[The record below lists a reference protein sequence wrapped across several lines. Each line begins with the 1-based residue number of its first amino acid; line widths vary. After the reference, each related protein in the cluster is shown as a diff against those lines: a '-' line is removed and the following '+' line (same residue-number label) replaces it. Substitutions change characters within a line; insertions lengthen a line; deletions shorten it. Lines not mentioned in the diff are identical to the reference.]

1 MYIYAEYLIMENVI
15 INYIILYVTK
25 KITRTETSKLR
36 LLIAALIGSVYTL
49 VMFFPS
55 LNFMTKFTVKVAIS
69 VLIII
74 FAFNPEKFSNFIRLL
89 STFYVTAFV
98 FAGATFALFYVMNT
112 NFSVY
117 NGVFYIKDFPIRFLI
132 LGITLSFILI
142 KYVFNYLQIKLGK
155 TDVLTNVI
163 INLNNKQANIVA
175 LVDTGNS
182 LKEPISQRPVI
193 IVEFFAIKDLLPEKV
208 QNLFLENE
216 DLDLDEITDIMIE
229 SVDEIKLRVIP
240 FKAIGT
246 ENGILLGFKPDEI
259 LIMNEA
265 TEKKIEEEIV
275 VGIYN
280 NKLSNDNKYKGL
292 LNPEIL
298 Y

>member
-1 MYIYAEYLIMENVI
+1 GEHRE
-15 INYIILYVTK
+15 
-25 KITRTETSKLR
+25 LR
-36 LLIAALIGSVYTL
+36 RV
-49 VMFFPS
+49 VRWQR
-55 LNFMTKFTVKVAIS
+55 KVG
-69 VLIII
+69 
-74 FAFNPEKFSNFIRLL
+74 IR
-89 STFYVTAFV
+89 
-98 FAGATFALFYVMNT
+98 
-112 NFSVY
+112 
-117 NGVFYIKDFPIRFLI
+117 DR
-132 LGITLSFILI
+132 
-142 KYVFNYLQIKLGK
+142 
-155 TDVLTNVI
+155 
-163 INLNNKQANIVA
+163 ANIVA

-229 SVDEIKLRVIP
+229 SVDEIKLRIIP

-246 ENGILLGFKPDEI
+246 ENGMLLGFKPDEI
-259 LIMNEA
+259 LIMDES

>member
-1 MYIYAEYLIMENVI
+1 M
-15 INYIILYVTK
+15 
-25 KITRTETSKLR
+25 
-36 LLIAALIGSVYTL
+36 G
-49 VMFFPS
+49 
-55 LNFMTKFTVKVAIS
+55 
-69 VLIII
+69 
-74 FAFNPEKFSNFIRLL
+74 IR
-89 STFYVTAFV
+89 
-98 FAGATFALFYVMNT
+98 
-112 NFSVY
+112 
-117 NGVFYIKDFPIRFLI
+117 DR
-132 LGITLSFILI
+132 
-142 KYVFNYLQIKLGK
+142 
-155 TDVLTNVI
+155 
-163 INLNNKQANIVA
+163 ANIVA

-229 SVDEIKLRVIP
+229 SVDEIKLRIIP

-246 ENGILLGFKPDEI
+246 ENGMLLGFKPDEI
-259 LIMNEA
+259 LIMDES

>member
-1 MYIYAEYLIMENVI
+1 MYVYAEYLILENVI

-265 TEKKIEEEIV
+265 TERKIEEEIV

>member
-1 MYIYAEYLIMENVI
+1 MYVYAEYLILENVI

-142 KYVFNYLQIKLGK
+142 KYVFKYLQIKLGK

-265 TEKKIEEEIV
+265 TERKIEEEIV

>member
-1 MYIYAEYLIMENVI
+1 MENVI

-25 KITRTETSKLR
+25 KITRTETSKSR

-142 KYVFNYLQIKLGK
+142 KYVFKYLQIKLGK

-265 TEKKIEEEIV
+265 TERKIEEEIV

>member
-1 MYIYAEYLIMENVI
+1 MYVYAEYLILENVI

-25 KITRTETSKLR
+25 KITRTETSKSR

-142 KYVFNYLQIKLGK
+142 KYVFKYLQIKLGK

-265 TEKKIEEEIV
+265 TERKIEEEIV

>member
-25 KITRTETSKLR
+25 KITRTETSKSR

>member
-1 MYIYAEYLIMENVI
+1 MYVYAEYLILENVI

-25 KITRTETSKLR
+25 KITRTETSKSR

-265 TEKKIEEEIV
+265 TERKIEEEIV

>member
-1 MYIYAEYLIMENVI
+1 
-15 INYIILYVTK
+15 
-25 KITRTETSKLR
+25 
-36 LLIAALIGSVYTL
+36 AALIGSVYTL

-155 TDVLTNVI
+155 SDVLTNVI

-193 IVEFFAIKDLLPEKV
+193 IVEFFAIKDLLPERV

-216 DLDLDEITDIMIE
+216 NLDLDVITDIMIE

-246 ENGILLGFKPDEI
+246 ENGMLLGFKPDEI
-259 LIMNEA
+259 LIINEA

-292 LNPEIL
+292 LNP
-298 Y
+298 

>member
-1 MYIYAEYLIMENVI
+1 MYIYAEYLVLENAI

-36 LLIAALIGSVYTL
+36 LIIAALVGSFYTL
-49 VMFFPS
+49 VVFFPS
-55 LNFMTKFTVKVAIS
+55 LDFMTKFTVKVAIS
-69 VLIII
+69 IFIII
-74 FAFNPEKFSNFIRLL
+74 LAFNPEKVSSFVRLL
-89 STFYVTAFV
+89 SMFYVTTFV
-98 FAGATFALFYVMNT
+98 FAGAALSLFYIINT
-112 NFSVY
+112 DFSVY
-117 NGVFYIKDFPIRFLI
+117 NGIFYIKDFPIRFLI
-132 LGITLSFILI
+132 LGIAMSFILI

-155 TDVLTNVI
+155 NDVLTNII

-193 IVEFFAIKDLLPEKV
+193 IVEFLAIKDLLPEEV
-208 QNLFLENE
+208 QKLFLRNE
-216 DLDLDEITDIMIE
+216 ELDLDAITNIMME
-229 SVDEIKLRVIP
+229 SVEKIKLRVIP

-246 ENGILLGFKPDEI
+246 ESGMLLGFKPDDI
-259 LIMNEA
+259 LIVDEVS
-265 TEKKIEEEIV
+265 EKKVEEEIV

-280 NKLSNDNKYKGL
+280 SQLSSDNKYKGL

>member
-1 MYIYAEYLIMENVI
+1 MYIYAEYLILENAI

-25 KITRTETSKLR
+25 KITRTETSKFR
-36 LLIAALIGSVYTL
+36 LIMAAFIGAIYTL
-49 VMFFPS
+49 VVFFPS
-55 LNFMTKFTVKVAIS
+55 LKFMVKFTVKISMS

-74 FAFNPEKFSNFIRLL
+74 VAFNPEKFSDFIRLL
-89 STFYVTAFV
+89 SMFYVTAFV
-98 FAGATFALFYVMNT
+98 FAGATFALFYVINGK
-112 NFSVY
+112 FSVY
-117 NGVFYIKDFPIRFLI
+117 NGVFYITDFPVKFLI
-132 LGITLSFILI
+132 LGVCTSFILI
-142 KYVFNYLQIKLGK
+142 KYVFSYLQIKLGK
-155 TDVLTNVI
+155 KDILTNII
-163 INLNNKQANIVA
+163 INLNNKKANIVA

-208 QNLFLENE
+208 QRLFMNNDDF
-216 DLDLDEITDIMIE
+216 DLDIVTDIMLE
-229 SVDEIKLRVIP
+229 SIDEINLRVIP

-246 ENGILLGFKPDEI
+246 ESGMLLGFSPDEI
-259 LIMNEA
+259 LIVDEFV
-265 TEKKIEEEIV
+265 EKKIEEEIV

>member
-142 KYVFNYLQIKLGK
+142 KYVFKYLQIKLGK

-265 TEKKIEEEIV
+265 TERKIEEEIV

>member
-1 MYIYAEYLIMENVI
+1 MYVYAEYLILENVI

-74 FAFNPEKFSNFIRLL
+74 FAFNPEKISNFIRLL

-98 FAGATFALFYVMNT
+98 FAGASFALFYVMNT

-132 LGITLSFILI
+132 LGIILSFILI

-155 TDVLTNVI
+155 TDVLTNII
-163 INLNNKQANIVA
+163 INLNDKQANIVA

-229 SVDEIKLRVIP
+229 SVDEIKLRIIP

-246 ENGILLGFKPDEI
+246 ENGMLLGFKPDEI
-259 LIMNEA
+259 LIMDES

>member
-25 KITRTETSKLR
+25 KITRTETSKSR

-142 KYVFNYLQIKLGK
+142 KYVFKYLQIKLGK

-265 TEKKIEEEIV
+265 TERKIEEEIV

>member
-25 KITRTETSKLR
+25 KITRTETSKSR

-142 KYVFNYLQIKLGK
+142 KYVFKYLQIKLGK